1 MSFLGF
7 LIAGVKIELFL
18 GFLIAGVKIA
28 LFLGFLIAG
37 VKIELFL
44 GFLIAGVKIES
55 SPEFFMAVRTQHAV
69 MLDITTCSIRAVVQT
84 VAAGSKPQGY

>member
-1 MSFLGF
+1 MGEAYVVFRLSRVSHGKGDACV
-7 LIAGVKIELFL
+7 ISSVSHARVKIVLFL
-18 GFLIAGVKIA
+18 GFLV
-28 LFLGFLIAG
+28 
-37 VKIELFL
+37 
-44 GFLIAGVKIES
+44 AGVKIES